1 MPPHSDCAKL
11 TAVIC
16 GGGIPNM
23 DKPNKTDNAEQ
34 PAETVDTEGGLTAE
48 KPRGRRKKTSIAHI
62 ATVCGSVY
70 TGGKTAKDIKKQ
82 AEQSAIT
89 ADDDEIIEI
98 PEPVE
103 LYETDCLREP
113 EDSED
118 ASPYDPL
125 SAVCLNGRRSVEELM
140 ETGNLSDIDRLR
152 GIVVCEERPL
162 NKKREYANRLT
173 ELLGGTL
180 HMLPPVRSGN
190 DVWKMLFDEIPSVFV
205 VSVSL
210 PDIDAFA
217 LINTLRQSKLCRNAR
232 FFVCAPK
239 MTKSLIG
246 ISRNEK
252 IDGLLSFSA
261 PVEQTAA
268 AIIEKCLDYEK
279 KRGKSDLEALEQAIN
294 NPAFFSEMDEQK
306 RQYAMVTDSILLP
319 LGLQN
324 EHRGTEFLR
333 LLVCMR
339 IFGVDAD
346 LKRMYEY
353 VAMYYHSTPAAVER
367 AIRYSIECA
376 WEGGNLYMQFELFG
390 NTTDS
395 AKGKPT
401 NAEFI
406 ATVVQHIRNRLRHGS
421 AAPKAFPVYEH
432 DEQ

>member
-1 MPPHSDCAKL
+1 
-11 TAVIC
+11 
-16 GGGIPNM
+16 M
-23 DKPNKTDNAEQ
+23 DKPNKTDNVEQ
-34 PAETVDTEGGLTAE
+34 PAETADTEGGLTAE
-48 KPRGRRKKTSIAHI
+48 KPRSRRRKTSIAHI

-89 ADDDEIIEI
+89 ADDAEIIEI

-279 KRGKSDLEALEQAIN
+279 KRG
-294 NPAFFSEMDEQK
+294 
-306 RQYAMVTDSILLP
+306 
-319 LGLQN
+319 
-324 EHRGTEFLR
+324 TEFLR

-376 WEGGNLYMQFELFG
+376 WEGGNLYMQYELFG

-406 ATVVQHIRNRLRHGS
+406 ATVVQHIRNKLRHGS
-421 AAPKAFPVYEH
+421 AAPKAFPVCEH

>member
-1 MPPHSDCAKL
+1 MH
-11 TAVIC
+11 V
-16 GGGIPNM
+16 
-23 DKPNKTDNAEQ
+23 
-34 PAETVDTEGGLTAE
+34 
-48 KPRGRRKKTSIAHI
+48 
-62 ATVCGSVY
+62 
-70 TGGKTAKDIKKQ
+70 
-82 AEQSAIT
+82 
-89 ADDDEIIEI
+89 
-98 PEPVE
+98 
-103 LYETDCLREP
+103 
-113 EDSED
+113 
-118 ASPYDPL
+118 
-125 SAVCLNGRRSVEELM
+125 
-140 ETGNLSDIDRLR
+140 
-152 GIVVCEERPL
+152 
-162 NKKREYANRLT
+162 
-173 ELLGGTL
+173 
-180 HMLPPVRSGN
+180 
-190 DVWKMLFDEIPSVFV
+190 
-205 VSVSL
+205 
-210 PDIDAFA
+210 
-217 LINTLRQSKLCRNAR
+217 

-395 AKGKPT
+395 ARVSRQMPNSSPPSFSTFGTDCGTAARPRKHFRCT
-401 NAEFI
+401 NMMS
-406 ATVVQHIRNRLRHGS
+406 N
-421 AAPKAFPVYEH
+421 
-432 DEQ
+432 D

>member
-1 MPPHSDCAKL
+1 
-11 TAVIC
+11 
-16 GGGIPNM
+16 M

-34 PAETVDTEGGLTAE
+34 PAETADTEGGLTAE
-48 KPRGRRKKTSIAHI
+48 KPRSRRRKTSIAHI

-70 TGGKTAKDIKKQ
+70 TGGKTAKDIEKQ

-89 ADDDEIIEI
+89 ADDGEIIEI

-294 NPAFFSEMDEQK
+294 NPAFFSELDEQK
-306 RQYAMVTDSILLP
+306 RRYAMVTDSILLP

-333 LLVCMR
+333 LLVCSAYSESMR
-339 IFGVDAD
+339 TSNAC
-346 LKRMYEY
+346 M
-353 VAMYYHSTPAAVER
+353 
-367 AIRYSIECA
+367 
-376 WEGGNLYMQFELFG
+376 
-390 NTTDS
+390 NTLQCIII
-395 AKGKPT
+395 PL
-401 NAEFI
+401 
-406 ATVVQHIRNRLRHGS
+406 RLRLKEQFVIPSSVHGRAGISTCNLSFS
-421 AAPKAFPVYEH
+421 ATQRIPQRVSRQMPNSSPPSFSTFGTNCGTAARPRKHFRCANMMSN
-432 DEQ
+432 D

>member
-1 MPPHSDCAKL
+1 
-11 TAVIC
+11 
-16 GGGIPNM
+16 M

-34 PAETVDTEGGLTAE
+34 PAETADTEGGLTAE
-48 KPRGRRKKTSIAHI
+48 KPRSRHKKTSIAHI

-89 ADDDEIIEI
+89 ADDAEIIEI

-140 ETGNLSDIDRLR
+140 EPCNLSDIDRLR

-279 KRGKSDLEALEQAIN
+279 KRG
-294 NPAFFSEMDEQK
+294 
-306 RQYAMVTDSILLP
+306 
-319 LGLQN
+319 
-324 EHRGTEFLR
+324 TEFLR

-339 IFGVDAD
+339 IFGVEAD

-376 WEGGNLYMQFELFG
+376 WEGGNLYMQYELFG

-421 AAPKAFPVYEH
+421 AAPKAFPMYEH